1 MMFYYKS
8 THTYE
13 VVCKYE
19 HPNLCNMKLIQ
30 DEISILILSSPFF
43 VSSIKYMRARRSP
56 LRHRLCAGQAMPIV
70 YSQEIFVTIMLG
82 TCLPKLELVFGSSSL
97 AIFPL

>member
-8 THTYE
+8 TQTYE

-43 VSSIKYMRARRSP
+43 VSSIKYMRGGHHSDIDFVLGKP
-56 LRHRLCAGQAMPIV
+56 CRLFTLKKYLLQ
-70 YSQEIFVTIMLG
+70 
-82 TCLPKLELVFGSSSL
+82 
-97 AIFPL
+97 